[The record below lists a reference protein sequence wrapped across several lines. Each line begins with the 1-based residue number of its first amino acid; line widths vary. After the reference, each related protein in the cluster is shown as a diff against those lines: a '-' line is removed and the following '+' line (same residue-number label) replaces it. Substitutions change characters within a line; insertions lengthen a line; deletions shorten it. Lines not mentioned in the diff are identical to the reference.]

1 MASDRRRVVVTG
13 IGPVTPVGIGV
24 DRFWPSLVNG
34 ESGVGKLEAFDP
46 SPFTSRIAAE
56 VHDFRPEDYME
67 PPDTR
72 RMDRFAQF
80 AVASARLALGDAG
93 LEVSAIEPSRVG
105 VVIGT
110 GIGGIT
116 AFERE
121 MEVLRER
128 GPSRVSPHLVA
139 MMIPNMAAGQ
149 VAMRLGL
156 TGPNDST
163 TTACAASGHAIAR
176 GVDLIRSGAA
186 DVMLAGGTESAMSP
200 LTLAGFCA
208 TRALSTRNDDP
219 EGASRPF
226 DAGRDGFVLGEGA
239 TVLVLE
245 ALEGAVA
252 RGARI
257 YAEVAGYGLSADA
270 HHETA
275 PHPEGDGAVLAM
287 QAALRDSGVEPE
299 DVAYINAHGT
309 STSLGDIAE
318 IAAIKRVFGDHA
330 RRLAVSSTKSMT
342 GHLVGAAGSTEAA
355 ATALA
360 IANGVLPPTINQEEP
375 DPQCDLDV
383 VPNTAREADVE
394 VAMSNSFGFGGQNAS
409 LVLRRVAA

>member
-1 MASDRRRVVVTG
+1 MGSDRRRVVVTG

-24 DRFWPSLVNG
+24 DRFWSSLVDG
-34 ESGVGKLEAFDP
+34 VSGVGKLEAFDAT
-46 SPFTSRIAAE
+46 PFASRIAAE
-56 VHDFRPEDYME
+56 VHDFRPEEHME
-67 PPDTR
+67 PSDTR

-80 AVASARLALGDAG
+80 AVAGSRLALGDAG
-93 LEVSAIEPSRVG
+93 LEVSSMEPSRVG

-121 MEVLRER
+121 IDVLRER

-176 GVDLIRSGAA
+176 AVDLIRSGAA
-186 DVMLAGGTESAMSP
+186 DVMLAGGTESAISP

-208 TRALSTRNDDP
+208 SRALSTRNDDP

-226 DAGRDGFVLGEGA
+226 DKGRDGFVMGEGA

-245 ALEGAVA
+245 SLDDAVA
-252 RGARI
+252 RGARV
-257 YAEVAGYGLSADA
+257 YAEIGGYGLSADA

-287 QAALRDSGVEPE
+287 QAALRDSGVDPS
-299 DVAYINAHGT
+299 DVGYINAHGT
-309 STSLGDIAE
+309 STTLGDIAE
-318 IAAIKRVFGDHA
+318 IAAIKRVFRDHA
-330 RRLAVSSTKSMT
+330 ARLAVSSTKSMT
-342 GHLVGAAGSTEAA
+342 GHLVGAAGATEAA

-360 IANGVLPPTINQEEP
+360 LANGVLPPTINQEEP
-375 DPQCDLDV
+375 DPECDLDV
-383 VPNTAREADVE
+383 VPNEARRVDLD

-409 LVLRRVAA
+409 VVLRRV

>member
-1 MASDRRRVVVTG
+1 MAPDRRRVVVTG
-13 IGPVTPVGIGV
+13 IGPVTSVGIGV
-24 DRFWPSLVNG
+24 DRFWSSLVDG
-34 ESGVGKLEAFDP
+34 VSGVGKLEAFDP
-46 SPFTSRIAAE
+46 TPFASRIAAE
-56 VHDFRPEDYME
+56 VHDFRPEEHME
-67 PPDTR
+67 PSDAR

-80 AVASARLALGDAG
+80 AVAGSRLALGDAG
-93 LEVSAIEPSRVG
+93 LEVSSMEPSRVG

-121 MEVLRER
+121 IDVLRER

-176 GVDLIRSGAA
+176 AMDLIRSGAA

-208 TRALSTRNDDP
+208 SRALSTRNDDP

-226 DAGRDGFVLGEGA
+226 DKGRDGFVIGEGA

-245 ALEGAVA
+245 SLEDAVA
-252 RGARI
+252 RDARI
-257 YAEVAGYGLSADA
+257 YGEIAGYGLSADA

-287 QAALRDSGVEPE
+287 EAALRDSGVEPSN
-299 DVAYINAHGT
+299 VGYINAHGT
-309 STSLGDIAE
+309 STTLGDIAE

-342 GHLVGAAGSTEAA
+342 GHLVGAAGATEAA

-360 IANGVLPPTINQEEP
+360 LINGVLPPTINQEEP
-375 DPQCDLDV
+375 DPECDLDV
-383 VPNTAREADVE
+383 VPNEARRVDLDA
-394 VAMSNSFGFGGQNAS
+394 AMSNSFGFGGQNAS
-409 LVLRRVAA
+409 LVLRRV

>member
-1 MASDRRRVVVTG
+1 MGSDRRRVVVTG

-24 DRFWPSLVNG
+24 DRFWSSLVDG
-34 ESGVGKLEAFDP
+34 VSGVGKLEAFDAT
-46 SPFTSRIAAE
+46 PFASRIAAE
-56 VHDFRPEDYME
+56 VHDFRPEEHME
-67 PPDTR
+67 PSDTR

-80 AVASARLALGDAG
+80 AVAGSRLALGDAG
-93 LEVSAIEPSRVG
+93 LEVSSMEPSRVG

-116 AFERE
+116 VFERE
-121 MEVLRER
+121 MDVLRER

-176 GVDLIRSGAA
+176 AVDLIRSGAA

-208 TRALSTRNDDP
+208 SRALSTRNDDP

-226 DAGRDGFVLGEGA
+226 DKGRDGFVIGEGA

-245 ALEGAVA
+245 ALDDALA
-252 RGARI
+252 RGARV
-257 YAEVAGYGLSADA
+257 YAEIGGYGLSADA

-287 QAALRDSGVEPE
+287 QAALRDSGVEPS
-299 DVAYINAHGT
+299 DVGYINAHGT
-309 STSLGDIAE
+309 STTLGDIAE

-330 RRLAVSSTKSMT
+330 ARLAVSSTKSMT
-342 GHLVGAAGSTEAA
+342 GHLVGAAGATEAA

-360 IANGVLPPTINQEEP
+360 LMNGVLPPTINQEEP
-375 DPQCDLDV
+375 DPECDLDV
-383 VPNTAREADVE
+383 VPNEARRVDLE

-409 LVLRRVAA
+409 LVLRRV